1 MKKYISFCI
10 VGIVLLTSAGCK
22 KNKGQADYS
31 QSIRGA
37 WELRYSE
44 GGDISPRTWAA
55 GNGHIIQFTD
65 TAVRYYSAGQLLSSN
80 GYTLV
85 RDGGVQAATC
95 NPSLPADQ
103 FEKLVYNGANSFA
116 AYLRVSGTELFIYS
130 GCEAADGGYAKYERL
145 PGTET
150 APVR

>member
-31 QSIRGA
+31 QSIRGT

-44 GGDISPRTWAA
+44 GGLLPPRNWAT
-55 GNGHIIQFTD
+55 GNGYIIQFTD
-65 TAVRYYSAGQLLSSN
+65 TAVRYYSAGQLKSST

-85 RDGGVQAATC
+85 RDGGVQAAIC
-95 NPSLPADQ
+95 NTSLPADR
-103 FEKLVYNGANSFA
+103 FEKLVYNVPYPFSS
-116 AYLRVSGTELFIYS
+116 YISVSRAELFIYS
-130 GCEAADGGYAKYERL
+130 GCEAADGSYQKYERL
-145 PGTET
+145 PGTST
-150 APVR
+150 APVQ